1 MFDRL
6 LALFKNPQGYETP
19 LPESDARHAMGTLM
33 VRAAQADKAYLFE
46 EIELIDKV
54 LAERNGLDQLE
65 AAKMRAACERLE
77 EEMPNTDELVGI
89 LKDAVGAEEAEETLR
104 ALWRVVF
111 ADGVEHEEEDRILHQ
126 IEAVLG
132 VSPERAQQLHDEV
145 AAEDQKM
152 TS

>member
-6 LALFKNPQGYETP
+6 IALFKDPDSYETP

-33 VRAAQADKAYLFE
+33 VRAAQADRAYLFE

-54 LAERNGLDQLE
+54 LAERNGLNQLG
-65 AAKMRAACERLE
+65 AAKMRAACEKLE
-77 EEMPNTDELVGI
+77 EEMPDTDELVGI
-89 LKDAVGAEEAEETLR
+89 LKQAVGTQEAEATLR

-111 ADGVEHEEEDRILHQ
+111 ADGIKHDEEDRILHQ

-132 VSPERAQQLHDEV
+132 VSPERAKELQDEI
-145 AAEDQKM
+145 ATQ
-152 TS
+152 

>member
-6 LALFKNPQGYETP
+6 LALFNNPESYETP

-33 VRAAQADKAYLFE
+33 VRAAQADQAYLFE
-46 EIELIDKV
+46 EIELIDRV
-54 LAERNGLDQLE
+54 LAERNGLNPVE

-77 EEMPNTDELVGI
+77 EEMPDTDALAGM
-89 LKDAVGAEEAEETLR
+89 LKTAIGTEEAEATLR

-111 ADGVEHEEEDRILHQ
+111 ADGIKHDEEDKILHQ
-126 IEAVLG
+126 IELVLG
-132 VSPERAQQLHDEV
+132 VSPERAKTLQDEV
-145 AAEDQKM
+145 AAEGRQ